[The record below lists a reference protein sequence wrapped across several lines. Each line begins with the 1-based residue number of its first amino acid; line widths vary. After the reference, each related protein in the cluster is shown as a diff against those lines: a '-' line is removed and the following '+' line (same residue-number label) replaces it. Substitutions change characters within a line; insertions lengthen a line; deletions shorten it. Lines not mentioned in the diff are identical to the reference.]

1 MMQSQPQLS
10 DRLITWAMRIAEDSI
25 RPLSAMLDVTT
36 PMTARKPQSSRLKGL
51 AEKVEKLLQVS
62 C

>member
-1 MMQSQPQLS
+1 MMQSQPRLS
-10 DRLITWAMRIAEDSI
+10 DHLITWAMCIAEDSR

-51 AEKVEKLLQVS
+51 KEKVEKLLQVS

>member
-10 DRLITWAMRIAEDSI
+10 DHLITWAMRIAEDSG

-62 C
+62 R